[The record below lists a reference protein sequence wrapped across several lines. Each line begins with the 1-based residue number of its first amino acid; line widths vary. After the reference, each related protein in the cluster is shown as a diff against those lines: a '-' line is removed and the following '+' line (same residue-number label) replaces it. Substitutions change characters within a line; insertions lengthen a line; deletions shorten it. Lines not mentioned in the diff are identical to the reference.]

1 MPALSNIVLI
11 PKNRL
16 LLIAGLVWCVAGGM
30 VSFIGLP
37 LLWRLGAGQPLLY
50 PSAMLIFLI
59 FYRRIFSRLV
69 VKHTQRIRMSAAS
82 TMPFWSFFDRS
93 SYIVMSIMIAGGMW
107 LRLGHI
113 AADWMIAFF
122 YSGLG
127 LALFSC
133 GVKFILGFLRMDVD
147 Q

>member
-1 MPALSNIVLI
+1 MTDLVLI

-16 LLIAGLVWCVAGGM
+16 MLLAGLVWCVAGGM

-37 LLWRLGAGQPLLY
+37 LLWQLGAGQLVLY
-50 PSAMLIFLI
+50 PAAVLIFLI
-59 FYRRIFSRLV
+59 FYLRIFSRLV
-69 VKHTQRIRMSAAS
+69 VKHTRRIRMYPA
-82 TMPFWSFFDRS
+82 TVMPFWSFFDRS
-93 SYIVMSIMIAGGMW
+93 SYIVMCIMIAGGLW

-133 GVKFILGFLRMDVD
+133 GVKFVLGFLSKDVEK
-147 Q
+147 

>member
-1 MPALSNIVLI
+1 MPALSDLVLI
-11 PKNRL
+11 PKNQLML
-16 LLIAGLVWCVAGGM
+16 LAGLVWCVAGGM

-37 LLWRLGAGQPLLY
+37 LLWQLGAEHILLY
-50 PSAMLIFLI
+50 PAAVLIFLI
-59 FYRRIFSRLV
+59 FYLRIFSRLV
-69 VKHTQRIRMSAAS
+69 VKHTRRIRMTATS

-93 SYIVMSIMIAGGMW
+93 SYIVMTIMITGGLW
-107 LRLGHI
+107 LRLGNI
-113 AADWMIAFF
+113 VPDWMIAFF

-133 GVKFILGFLRMDVD
+133 GVKFILGFVRKDVV

>member
-1 MPALSNIVLI
+1 MTDLVLI

-16 LLIAGLVWCVAGGM
+16 MLLAGLVWCVAGGM

-37 LLWRLGAGQPLLY
+37 LLWQLGAGQLLLY
-50 PSAMLIFLI
+50 PAAVLIFLI
-59 FYRRIFSRLV
+59 FYLRIFSRLV
-69 VKHTQRIRMSAAS
+69 VKHTRRIRMHPA
-82 TMPFWSFFDRS
+82 TVMPFWSFFDRS
-93 SYIVMSIMIAGGMW
+93 SYIVMCIMIAGGMW

-133 GVKFILGFLRMDVD
+133 GVKFILGFIRRDVE